1 MAALT
6 ARAAALGLRRGF
18 RGGFGP
24 GRGRERG
31 YGRGYEGYPPAAGP
45 AYSMDP
51 AGEMDMLKADADYL
65 QKSLEAINKRIE
77 ELGDKPAD
85 LS

>member
-45 AYSMDP
+45 AYPIDA

-85 LS
+85 